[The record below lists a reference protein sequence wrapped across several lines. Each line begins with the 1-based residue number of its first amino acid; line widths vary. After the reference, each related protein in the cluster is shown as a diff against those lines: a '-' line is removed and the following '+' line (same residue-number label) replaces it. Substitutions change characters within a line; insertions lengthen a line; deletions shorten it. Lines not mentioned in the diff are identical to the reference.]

1 MKAPL
6 AAAPAFT
13 SAEFRAALGHPPHQ
27 PLQPPQPLQARAL
40 LTGLGFRGSLA
51 GAVLGLLLGVGLAL
65 VPGSTAAATPG
76 TSNSRAATDTLRDLT
91 LTTRGGKLF
100 QVEGREVY
108 VYTERCRA
116 DSVPT
121 PARAVPPASPA
132 ASASAAASATTSAS
146 TAATTSAATPP
157 ASAASAPAGQTS
169 GPASARTTPVDWL
182 RFADGRVCRV
192 RGIYGVLPLANDR
205 YGVQIAY
212 RERDWYEAVG
222 TDMFLRTR
230 RCMHLTL
237 GEKGVLVVMAADDMR
252 LLFADGGSCEV
263 QAAFSRLKS

>member
-1 MKAPL
+1 MPTR
-6 AAAPAFT
+6 AAALEIRL
-13 SAEFRAALGHPPHQ
+13 SH
-27 PLQPPQPLQARAL
+27 
-40 LTGLGFRGSLA
+40 
-51 GAVLGLLLGVGLAL
+51 LLGVLTVVAALAFL
-65 VPGSTAAATPG
+65 ANHTASAATPNTPVAG
-76 TSNSRAATDTLRDLT
+76 GRASTDALRDLT
-91 LTTRGGKLF
+91 LTARGGKLF

-116 DSVPT
+116 GAA
-121 PARAVPPASPA
+121 PAAR
-132 ASASAAASATTSAS
+132 ASASAPVAAAPGAAAPVTTAPAPAANSAT
-146 TAATTSAATPP
+146 P
-157 ASAASAPAGQTS
+157 
-169 GPASARTTPVDWL
+169 SARQTNVDWL

-192 RGIYGVLPLANDR
+192 RGVYGVQPLANDR
-205 YGVQIAY
+205 FGVQIAY

-263 QAAFSRLKS
+263 QAAFSRLK

>member
-1 MKAPL
+1 LDKRNKLPKL
-6 AAAPAFT
+6 W
-13 SAEFRAALGHPPHQ
+13 H
-27 PLQPPQPLQARAL
+27 
-40 LTGLGFRGSLA
+40 
-51 GAVLGLLLGVGLAL
+51 LLGVLAAL
-65 VPGSTAAATPG
+65 SFFANHSASAAPPSTPAASGHA
-76 TSNSRAATDTLRDLT
+76 STDALRDLT
-91 LTTRGGKLF
+91 LTARGSKLF

-116 DSVPT
+116 GSVPT
-121 PARAVPPASPA
+121 LARAVPPASPA
-132 ASASAAASATTSAS
+132 ASASAAASAASAS
-146 TAATTSAATPP
+146 TAATTSAATSP
-157 ASAASAPAGQTS
+157 ASAASAAAGQTS
-169 GPASARTTPVDWL
+169 GTASARTTPVDWL